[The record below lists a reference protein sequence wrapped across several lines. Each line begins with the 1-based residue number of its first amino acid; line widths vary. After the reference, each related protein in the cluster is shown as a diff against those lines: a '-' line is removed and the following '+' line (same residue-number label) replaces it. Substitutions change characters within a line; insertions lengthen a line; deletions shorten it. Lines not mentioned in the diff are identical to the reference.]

1 MTLVNSDMTTV
12 RNSTNYSNC
21 KLQQLP
27 QSAVEGTFL
36 ILVCGTY
43 DFYCHS
49 LKPLFF
55 ILLGKPLSFIP
66 EERSAEGLPGV

>member
-1 MTLVNSDMTTV
+1 MTLGITDVITV
-12 RNSTNYSNC
+12 RNST

-36 ILVCGTY
+36 FWLVEPFTIV
-43 DFYCHS
+43 
-49 LKPLFF
+49 KPLFF

-66 EERSAEGLPGV
+66 EEGGAEGIPGV